1 MKQAIRS
8 LALTSALFA
17 CAIAHADEA
26 PFDVNMH
33 VEQGVGVVQLQAVAD
48 QIVLT
53 GYNINRGNCKT
64 KLGGIYPLPLTFKYG
79 QGVKLFAY
87 TCKVKEVVL
96 NTNQG
101 NYTYTFN

>member
-1 MKQAIRS
+1 MKQTLR
-8 LALTSALFA
+8 LLGLTSALFPY
-17 CAIAHADEA
+17 AIAHADEA

-33 VEQGVGVVQLQAVAD
+33 IEQGVGVVQLQAVTD
-48 QIVLT
+48 QVMLT

>member
-1 MKQAIRS
+1 MKQTLRL

-26 PFDVNMH
+26 PFDVSMH
-33 VEQGVGVVQLQAVAD
+33 IEQGVGVVQLQAVTD
-48 QIVLT
+48 QVVLT

>member
-1 MKQAIRS
+1 MKQTLRL
-8 LALTSALFA
+8 LALTSALFT
-17 CAIAHADEA
+17 CVIAHADEA
-26 PFDVNMH
+26 PFDANMY
-33 VEQGVGVVQLQAVAD
+33 VEQGVGVVQLQAVTD
-48 QIVLT
+48 QVVLT

-101 NYTYTFN
+101 SYTYTFH